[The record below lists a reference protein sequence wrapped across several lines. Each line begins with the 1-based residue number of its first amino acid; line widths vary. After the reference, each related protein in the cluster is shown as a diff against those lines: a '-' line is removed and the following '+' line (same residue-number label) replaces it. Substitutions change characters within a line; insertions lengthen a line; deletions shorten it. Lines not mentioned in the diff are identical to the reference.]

1 MRISDWSSDVCSSD
15 LDLAPRRVRIDAVR
29 LVAMPDADHA
39 EFAVVCRRG
48 AYMRA
53 LARDIARTLGTAGHV
68 GALRR
73 TQVGPFL
80 EADALSDRKS
90 VGAGKSG
97 SVRVGLGGCRSFKKK
112 KKT

>member
-1 MRISDWSSDVCSSD
+1 
-15 LDLAPRRVRIDAVR
+15 
-29 LVAMPDADHA
+29 MPDADHA

-73 TQVGPFL
+73 TQVGPFIEEDAISLDELRAFGQIPAVLEHLMPVETALDDIPALALTEL
-80 EADALSDRKS
+80 EAGRLRDRKS
-90 VGAGKSG
+90 V
-97 SVRVGLGGCRSFKKK
+97 V
-112 KKT
+112 

>member
-15 LDLAPRRVRIDAVR
+15 VDLAPRRVRIDAVR

-73 TQVGPFL
+73 TQVGPFI
-80 EADALSDRKS
+80 EEDALSLDELRAFGQIPA
-90 VGAGKSG
+90 VLQHQIGKSAQRE
-97 SVRVGLGGCRSFKKK
+97 RVCQ
-112 KKT
+112 